1 MKKQY
6 IVPSVETVNV
16 RLIGSV
22 LEDFNAGIGNDS
34 DETGV
39 TEAKEQLLDWEEDAT
54 SNLPCDIN
62 LWEDTDDTDGY

>member
-1 MKKQY
+1 
-6 IVPSVETVNV
+6 VNI

-22 LEDFNAGIGNDS
+22 LETENMGNDS

-39 TEAKEQLLDWEEDAT
+39 IGAKEQQLEWEEDAT
-54 SNLPCDIN
+54 SNLPSDIN

>member
-6 IVPSVETVNV
+6 IVPSVEIVNV

-22 LEDFNAGIGNDS
+22 LETENMGNDS

-39 TEAKEQLLDWEEDAT
+39 IGAKEQQLEWEEDAT
-54 SNLPCDIN
+54 SNLPSDIN